1 MVPYAGADKPFWPSS
16 FSSLQRAKFVITV
29 KYRIECPFCLVRF
42 VSVFVFS
49 SLSFSVFFLTR
60 VQFDSIRFVLFLTR
74 NPFIFIT
81 EMRKLL
87 CTGSKI
93 YLYVF
98 WLLFFYKQLLLP
110 PCPASP
116 LSLSILLILSHSAL
130 MTHLRWQPL
139 CLLVLLASANI
150 SMCEKHKHHERV
162 SLPSLMW
169 VCVCVYVSGCVC
181 VCLSSC
187 CRLVSMSVQVSTS
200 FSASF
205 TPSVCVENVRVWV
218 TVWLIFIDA

>member
-1 MVPYAGADKPFWPSS
+1 MSFGFYFSISS
-16 FSSLQRAKFVITV
+16 F
-29 KYRIECPFCLVRF
+29 CCL
-42 VSVFVFS
+42 
-49 SLSFSVFFLTR
+49 
-60 VQFDSIRFVLFLTR
+60 
-74 NPFIFIT
+74 PA
-81 EMRKLL
+81 
-87 CTGSKI
+87 
-93 YLYVF
+93 
-98 WLLFFYKQLLLP
+98 P
-110 PCPASP
+110 PPP
-116 LSLSILLILSHSAL
+116 PSLSILLILSHSAL

-169 VCVCVYVSGCVC
+169 VCVCVFMGVC

-205 TPSVCVENVRVWV
+205 TPSVCVESVRVWV

>member
-1 MVPYAGADKPFWPSS
+1 
-16 FSSLQRAKFVITV
+16 
-29 KYRIECPFCLVRF
+29 
-42 VSVFVFS
+42 
-49 SLSFSVFFLTR
+49 
-60 VQFDSIRFVLFLTR
+60 
-74 NPFIFIT
+74 
-81 EMRKLL
+81 MRKLL

-116 LSLSILLILSHSAL
+116 PLSLYLAHSFSLCTYDPPTLA
-130 MTHLRWQPL
+130 TPL
-139 CLLVLLASANI
+139 PACFAGVCKHFHVWKAQTPWTSFVAFFNVGVCLY
-150 SMCEKHKHHERV
+150 
-162 SLPSLMW
+162 
-169 VCVCVYVSGCVC
+169 VCFWICVC

-205 TPSVCVENVRVWV
+205 TPSVGVESVRVWV
-218 TVWLIFIDA
+218 TVWLIFIDAWACVYACVCNSQRCL